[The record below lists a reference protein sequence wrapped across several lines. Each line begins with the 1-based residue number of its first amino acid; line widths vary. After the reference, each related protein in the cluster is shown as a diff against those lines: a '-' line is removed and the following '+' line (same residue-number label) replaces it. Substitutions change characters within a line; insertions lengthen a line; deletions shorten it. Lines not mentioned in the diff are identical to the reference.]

1 MDSAIDIESK
11 IKKGTTTLGFIFK
24 DGVVLAT
31 DSQSTSAYV
40 ESRYERKLHQITDSI
55 ALTTAGVV
63 ADLQYLVRL
72 LRVEAKLYEMGN
84 GKITTKA
91 LVTLLSNIM
100 HSNRYFPLIA
110 AMVIGGYDESGPS
123 IYSIDPYGGLGTGE
137 KFFST
142 GSGSPLAVGVLES
155 QYKENL
161 NEEQAVDLAKKALN
175 AAIQRDI
182 YTGGKKL
189 FIAVIDKKGYR
200 EIEA

>member
-11 IKKGTTTLGFIFK
+11 VKKGTTTLGFIFK

-63 ADLQYLVRL
+63 ADLQFLVRL

-110 AMVIGGYDESGPS
+110 AMVIGGYDENGPS

-137 KFFST
+137 KYFST

-161 NEEQAVDLAKKALN
+161 SEEQAVNLAKTALN

-182 YTGGKKL
+182 YTGGKRL